1 MSGDFKMSLKKL
13 TIHFQE
19 MDDLFQ
25 DINQAVGSKTSL
37 VDSSDSINFDSLD
50 TYRSFMTSNKTNILS
65 AISKLKPGSVYELAS
80 FLNRQPQHV
89 LADCRSLESHGFIK
103 LIQEE
108 VGRKA
113 LRPELAFD
121 YDVIMVEGKGT
132 MPLAVSEKSERVLAQ
147 AVG

>member
-1 MSGDFKMSLKKL
+1 
-13 TIHFQE
+13 
-19 MDDLFQ
+19 
-25 DINQAVGSKTSL
+25 
-37 VDSSDSINFDSLD
+37 
-50 TYRSFMTSNKTNILS
+50 MTSNKTNILS

-89 LADCRSLESHGFIK
+89 LSDCRSLESHGFIK

>member
-1 MSGDFKMSLKKL
+1 MSLKKL

-25 DINQAVGSKTSL
+25 DINQAIESKSSL
-37 VDSSDSINFDSLD
+37 VDSTDSISFDSLD
-50 TYRSFMTSNKTNILS
+50 SYRSFMTSNKTNILC

-80 FLNRQPQHV
+80 FLNRRPQHV
-89 LADCRSLESHGFIK
+89 LADCRSLESHGFIR

-108 VGRKA
+108 VGRRN
-113 LRPELAFD
+113 LRPEFTFD

-132 MPLAVSEKSERVLAQ
+132 MPLAVSEKSERVLAK
-147 AVG
+147 AVR